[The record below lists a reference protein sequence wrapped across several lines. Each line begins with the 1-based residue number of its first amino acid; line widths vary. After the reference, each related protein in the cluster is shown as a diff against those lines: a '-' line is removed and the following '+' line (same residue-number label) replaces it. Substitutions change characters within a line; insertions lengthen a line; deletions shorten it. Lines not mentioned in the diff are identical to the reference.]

1 LHEEGSGFM
10 HTAGLY
16 PSYGAFS
23 LKVNLGSKT
32 AHPMQQHLLT
42 HAGCTLAGTPAAT
55 SAPQWLDCTTSDA
68 ELGEAFAAQIA
79 ALTGI
84 ALQPLHAQDAAN
96 ALHPSHYDGVA
107 SYDMVVFRG
116 LIPSLVAAQQAQQ
129 AQMAH
134 PLSKA
139 SRLYKAKHSHR
150 LQAIVTQ
157 PTTFFISDHCLITV
171 QHSDKTPLAACL
183 DRVTGAVTP
192 HQLML
197 RFINAQVDAY
207 LELRQP
213 LTEQLDR
220 WQRELLDP
228 RRAFD
233 DWTSLLDARLELR
246 KLESLSEEQ
255 MDALNELREAWLEPK
270 ALPYDTA
277 EIATLRVRL
286 TDICEHIERVLN
298 HAKRLES
305 SVESAI
311 QLHFAAVA
319 HQTNHTVR
327 NLTILTAVFA
337 PLTLITGFYGM
348 NVPLPAQ
355 TAPAAWAWI
364 VVGMVLSAA
373 IVLSFIF
380 TSRFLRRRRG

>member
-1 LHEEGSGFM
+1 
-10 HTAGLY
+10 
-16 PSYGAFS
+16 
-23 LKVNLGSKT
+23 
-32 AHPMQQHLLT
+32 MQQHLLT
-42 HAGCTLAGTPAAT
+42 DTGCVVAAPPST
-55 SAPQWLDCTTSDA
+55 TTAPQWLDFSTQDA
-68 ELGEAFAAQIA
+68 RDVDIFTAGVETLS
-79 ALTGI
+79 GI
-84 ALQPLHAQDAAN
+84 KLHTLHAQDAAN
-96 ALHPSHYDGVA
+96 PLHPSHYDGVA
-107 SYDMVVFRG
+107 DYDMVVFRG
-116 LIPSLVAAQQAQQ
+116 LIPSLVHAHQQQQLQEHQLQHQLQHTAQKSGK
-129 AQMAH
+129 
-134 PLSKA
+134 LF
-139 SRLYKAKHSHR
+139 KAKMGHR

-157 PTTFFISDHCLITV
+157 PTTFFISNHCLITV
-171 QHSDKTPLAACL
+171 QHTGNTALATCL
-183 DRVTGAVTP
+183 DRISGAVTP

-228 RRAFD
+228 RRAFN
-233 DWTSLLDARLELR
+233 DWTALLDARLELR
-246 KLESLSEEQ
+246 KLEALSEEQ

-270 ALPYDTA
+270 ALPYDAA
-277 EIATLRVRL
+277 ETATLRVRL

-337 PLTLITGFYGM
+337 PLTLLTGFYGM
-348 NVPLPAQ
+348 NVPLPWQASPQ
-355 TAPAAWAWI
+355 AYEWI
-364 VVGMVLSAA
+364 LLAMALSAG
-373 IVLSFIF
+373 IVLGCIF
-380 TSRFLRRRRG
+380 TSRFFRGRSRR

>member
-1 LHEEGSGFM
+1 MLAWFECLL
-10 HTAGLY
+10 T
-16 PSYGAFS
+16 P
-23 LKVNLGSKT
+23 
-32 AHPMQQHLLT
+32 PMQQHLLT
-42 HAGCTLAGTPAAT
+42 DSGCTVSTPPT
-55 SAPQWLDCTTSDA
+55 TTTAPQWLDCSTQEAATGDA
-68 ELGEAFAAQIA
+68 FVAQID
-79 ALTGI
+79 ALSGI
-84 ALQPLHAQDAAN
+84 QLQALHAQDAAN
-96 ALHPSHYDGVA
+96 PLHPSHYDGVA
-107 SYDMVVFRG
+107 DYDMVVFRG
-116 LIPSLVAAQQAQQ
+116 LIPSLVHAHQQQHHQQQQQQRVAQKNGKLNN
-129 AQMAH
+129 
-134 PLSKA
+134 PLFKT
-139 SRLYKAKHSHR
+139 KMNHR

-157 PTTFFISDHCLITV
+157 PTTFFISHKCLITV
-171 QHSDKTPLAACL
+171 QHSDKAPLAACL
-183 DRVTGAVTP
+183 ERITGAVTP

-228 RRAFD
+228 RRAFN
-233 DWTSLLDARLELR
+233 DWTALLDARLELR
-246 KLESLSEEQ
+246 KLEALSEEQ
-255 MDALNELREAWLEPK
+255 IDALNELREAWLEPK
-270 ALPYDTA
+270 ALPYDAA

-298 HAKRLES
+298 HAKRLEA

-348 NVPLPAQ
+348 NVPLPWQQ
-355 TAPAAWAWI
+355 TPAAYLWI
-364 VVGMVLSAA
+364 VAAMALCAGVVLG
-373 IVLSFIF
+373 FIF